1 MAMAIIPRIGRGRL
15 YFQTADLLV
24 PTFNLGT
31 DGWSA
36 AEAHRCPAFV
46 AKDGAQ

>member
-1 MAMAIIPRIGRGRL
+1 MAMPIIPRIGRARL

-24 PTFNLGT
+24 PTFTLAAG
-31 DGWSA
+31 GWST
-36 AEAHRCPAFV
+36 AEAHRAPAFV